1 MKNELQIRTP
11 IMLITGGLGSGKTTL
26 LKNILD
32 AAPVRVAVLM
42 NEFGEIGVD
51 GRIIKGRNVDIVEL
65 AGGCVCCSMTG
76 EFEEAVREI
85 ITGFRPDMIVVEA
98 TGVAEADSL
107 VFEVDDN
114 LPEVRLDTVICVV
127 DAYLSIR
134 HPQVGYT
141 SRTQIGSA
149 DIILLNKTDLVTT
162 DEAQTVEEQTRKYN
176 ERAAIVQTDYCRV
189 DMEILFGLTGE
200 ARPRYTLFPAPEGEA
215 AGNSRPVLHFES
227 FSWTSGRVLDEEKFS
242 AFMGRLPQ
250 EVIRAKG
257 FVRFSGSACLVN
269 YVVGRVDFEEFDV
282 ASTELVFIGP
292 EVHAVRGHV
301 LKKLEACEV
310 K

>member
-1 MKNELQIRTP
+1 
-11 IMLITGGLGSGKTTL
+11 MLITGSLGSGKTTL

-76 EFEEAVREI
+76 ELEEAVREI
-85 ITGFRPDMIVVEA
+85 ITRFGPDIIVVEA

-107 VFEVDDN
+107 VFEVEDN
-114 LPEVRLDTVICVV
+114 LPEVRLDTVICIV
-127 DAYLSIR
+127 DAYLSTR

-149 DIILLNKTDLVTT
+149 DIILLNKADLVTAE
-162 DEAQTVEEQTRKYN
+162 EAETVEEQTRKYN
-176 ERAAIVQTDYCRV
+176 DRAAIVRTDHCRV
-189 DMEILFGLTGE
+189 GMDILFGLTGGK
-200 ARPRYTLFPAPEGEA
+200 RVRYTLPPAPEGESA
-215 AGNSRPVLHFES
+215 RGSLPVSHFES
-227 FSWTSGRVLDEEKFS
+227 FSWTGERVLDEEKFS
-242 AFMGRLPQ
+242 AFIGRLPE

-257 FVRFSGSACLVN
+257 FVRFAGGGRLVN
-269 YVVGRVDFEEFDV
+269 YVVGRVDIEEFD
-282 ASTELVFIGP
+282 AAATELVFIGP
-292 EVHAVRGHV
+292 EVHAVRRHV
-301 LKKLEACEV
+301 LENLEACEV

>member
-1 MKNELQIRTP
+1 
-11 IMLITGGLGSGKTTL
+11 MLITGSLGSGKTTL
-26 LKNILD
+26 LMNILE
-32 AAPVRVAVLM
+32 AAPVRVEVLM

-76 EFEEAVREI
+76 ELEEAVREI
-85 ITGFRPDMIVVEA
+85 ITRFGPDIIVVEA

-107 VFEVDDN
+107 VFEVEDN
-114 LPEVRLDTVICVV
+114 LPEVRLDTVICIV
-127 DAYLSIR
+127 DAYLSAR

-149 DIILLNKTDLVTT
+149 DVILLNKTDLVTV
-162 DEAQTVEEQTRKYN
+162 DEAETVEKQTRKYN
-176 ERAAIVQTDYCRV
+176 DRAAIVRTDHCRV
-189 DMEILFGLTGE
+189 DMEILFGLTGGE
-200 ARPRYTLFPAPEGEA
+200 RVRYTLPPALEGKSA
-215 AGNSRPVLHFES
+215 AESRPVLHFES
-227 FSWTSGRVLDEEKFS
+227 FSWTGGRVLDEEKFS
-242 AFMGRLPQ
+242 AFIGRLPQ

-257 FVRFSGSACLVN
+257 FVRFADGGRLVN
-269 YVVGRVDFEEFDV
+269 YVVGRVEFEEFDV
-282 ASTELVFIGP
+282 AATELVFIGP

-301 LKKLEACEV
+301 LENLEACEV